1 MMTEAGMGMHLCER
15 PARETQAKT
24 KQGDTMKKRGM
35 LRASSWV
42 VLMLLIVGVS
52 LLGIAPRD
60 TNAASQAKK
69 LQVGM
74 IACLTGFFAVHDVP
88 DAEEV
93 QFAAQMINE
102 RGGIKVKGEKY
113 DVEIVIEDG
122 KSTLDGI
129 TAAANRLVFDKGLKL
144 LIGPA
149 GFFAGASSPVTT
161 PNKVLNIISYC
172 TNQPGEMDKSTPYTF
187 MAFDGSAGSFFA
199 AITYINKNYPEVK
212 KVAVLIPDDG
222 SAPYLAPIYKKAIAG
237 AGMTWVG
244 DLVTHPN
251 EIQDFSPIAAK
262 VNGIKD
268 WDALII
274 GNAIPQN
281 AAALIK
287 GLRELGNKKLV
298 VLASINPMHAVVK
311 IAGPEA
317 CKNVVVNGVVPND
330 PSNPPLMNELSKR
343 IVAKHGPDA
352 TMYVQGAN
360 SLWVLKQV
368 IEKAQSIDAT
378 AIKTTWESMDTAE
391 TFFGQGKMCG
401 DQTHGIKHHLVAHPA
416 PYEILKDGKVAS
428 GGWSGAVFVP

>member
-1 MMTEAGMGMHLCER
+1 MHLSEVCLR
-15 PARETQAKT
+15 NPSKYKT
-24 KQGDTMKKRGM
+24 GGHRMKKSRMPRGSVWAV
-35 LRASSWV
+35 LILLVVGV
-42 VLMLLIVGVS
+42 VL
-52 LLGIAPRD
+52 LGTATTD
-60 TNAASQAKK
+60 ANAASQAKK
-69 LQVGM
+69 LRIGM

-102 RGGIKVKGEKY
+102 RGGIKVKGERY
-113 DVEIVIEDG
+113 DIEIVVEDG

-129 TAAANRLVFDKGLKL
+129 TAAANRLVFDKGVKL
-144 LIGPA
+144 IIGPA

-172 TNQPGEMDKSTPYTF
+172 TNQPGEMDKNTPYTF
-187 MAFDGSAGSFFA
+187 MAFNGSAGSFFTA
-199 AITYINKNYPEVK
+199 VDYIKKNYPNVK

-222 SAPYLAPIYKKAIAG
+222 SPPYLGPIYKKALAEAG
-237 AGMTWVG
+237 LTWVG

-251 EIQDFSPIAAK
+251 EIQDFSPVAAK

-268 WDALII
+268 WDCLII
-274 GNAIPQN
+274 GNAIPQT
-281 AAALIK
+281 AAPLIK
-287 GLRELGNKKLV
+287 GLRELGNKKLIM
-298 VLASINPMHAVVK
+298 LASINPMHAIVQ

-317 CKNVVVNGVVPND
+317 TKNLIVNGIIPND

-343 IVAKHGPDA
+343 VVAKHGPDA

-378 AIKTTWESMDTAE
+378 KIKTTWESMDTAE
-391 TFFGQGKMCG
+391 TFFGPGKMCG
-401 DQTHGIKHHLVAHPA
+401 DQTHGIKHHLVTHPS
-416 PYEILKDGKVAS
+416 PFEILKDGKVVS
-428 GGWSGAVFVP
+428 GGWSGTVFVP